1 VSKIDT
7 LQAAAEKAE
16 QDAQKAMAEKDD
28 ITRRHREKTRA
39 ATDKAAAAQKA
50 LLDAQ
55 VVAAALERDDLRW
68 EDIERMAPGLAPDAA
83 EELRQGFAQRDA

>member
-1 VSKIDT
+1 MSIKK
-7 LQAAAEKAE
+7 LQ
-16 QDAQKAMAEKDD
+16 QDAERAEANAQRLMAEKDD
-28 ITRRHREKTRA
+28 LRDAVRE

-55 VVAAALERDDLRW
+55 VVAAALERDDLRQA
-68 EDIERMAPGLAPDAA
+68 DIDRMTPGLAPDAA

>member
-28 ITRRHREKTRA
+28 MTRRTARRRE

-55 VVAAALERDDLRW
+55 VVAAALERDDLRQS
-68 EDIERMAPGLAPDAA
+68 DIDRMAPGLAPDAA

>member
-16 QDAQKAMAEKDD
+16 QDAQKAMADRD
-28 ITRRHREKTRA
+28 AAREKVKK
-39 ATDKAAAAQKA
+39 ATAKAAETQKA